1 MEKLNIFYWN
11 CASGIVKKI
20 DFIKQT
26 IRDKGAHIFFIAEA
40 EVPLGMDLG
49 VFRIAGY
56 DLVCAKT
63 IQSREKARLICYVKQ
78 NMFQQ
83 MEDTL
88 NPYNDIIML
97 THKNLTIVGL
107 YRGFKL
113 HENENDRS
121 NWLRLMSDLNSVI
134 TSNEVFIVG
143 DLNVDVSKLNSR
155 FHDELKFWSDSHGL
169 NICSQGVTR
178 RRKVMGSLQESTLD
192 LLLTNCNR
200 FEMEYKFNELSDHCI
215 VCLKILGFPKVERFR
230 RKITCVNW
238 NFDLNAA
245 KIFMNDYLT
254 TSPDMSSTKVIN
266 LDYGIRASL
275 ILAFNR
281 FVQTTDLV
289 VRNEQEIISP
299 KIRKL
304 KNRKNRS
311 RKVWSRYQT
320 PENWERYLKTSR
332 ELRREVRRS
341 RRLLLMKRAN
351 KGPKQFW
358 SEVNKLMGKQQSS
371 IDKIKIADEEVK
383 DPKALSNLFA
393 DFFVNKVDKILG
405 NYVPYT
411 PDSLKNGVNDEF
423 ENFEL

>member
-143 DLNVDVSKLNSR
+143 DLNVDVSKLKSRNSLVKMIGVNHLEDIMFLR
-155 FHDELKFWSDSHGL
+155 SSLFLF
-169 NICSQGVTR
+169 NI
-178 RRKVMGSLQESTLD
+178 
-192 LLLTNCNR
+192 
-200 FEMEYKFNELSDHCI
+200 
-215 VCLKILGFPKVERFR
+215 
-230 RKITCVNW
+230 
-238 NFDLNAA
+238 
-245 KIFMNDYLT
+245 IFYMV
-254 TSPDMSSTKVIN
+254 P
-266 LDYGIRASL
+266 
-275 ILAFNR
+275 
-281 FVQTTDLV
+281 TDLV
-289 VRNEQEIISP
+289 YKLLGKSYFNDRNLGKLHFFDCSNSRIGKACITNCAGSLSSKWTFDWFLLTPELF
-299 KIRKL
+299 KTRL
-304 KNRKNRS
+304 KN
-311 RKVWSRYQT
+311 Q
-320 PENWERYLKTSR
+320 
-332 ELRREVRRS
+332 
-341 RRLLLMKRAN
+341 
-351 KGPKQFW
+351 
-358 SEVNKLMGKQQSS
+358 
-371 IDKIKIADEEVK
+371 I
-383 DPKALSNLFA
+383 SNSY
-393 DFFVNKVDKILG
+393 I
-405 NYVPYT
+405 
-411 PDSLKNGVNDEF
+411 
-423 ENFEL
+423 